1 MPQAIASKIQ
11 VTAEDKASGVL
22 RGISSELDELR
33 KHTFNAGS
41 AFASIASGVGVGAG
55 MTGISGLSDLLK
67 TGFSTN
73 MRMEN
78 LEASFKSIYS
88 DGANAAETLDFI
100 RFESDRLGKSYL
112 TMAESAKT
120 FFASAK
126 GSAIENDARD
136 IYSAFTELSTVLR
149 LTDDQTKGVFLALGQ
164 MASKGKIMAEE
175 LRQQL
180 GERAPGVFKL
190 MADAIG
196 VTTEELDGML
206 EGGKVGLDALT
217 KMVPLIRAR
226 FGSGLPEAVNSTTAA
241 VGRLNT
247 AWDEL
252 MLHAFS
258 GDAMANSLNYAT
270 GFVKKL
276 DEGVQEL
283 GEHQQALVSGAVA
296 LGTAWASVKFL
307 NSQSV
312 KGAKA
317 FFSASD
323 IDERIRKTR
332 EWANVRI
339 AEQERVLA
347 AWKKGRE
354 EYAAK
359 VSLKV
364 ANGFDPQIY
373 AGTLRQYDERIA
385 QTTSRIVR
393 LQNAMSRVEA
403 AGARMSSVSGRAAS
417 GLDLL
422 KKAGGSALNFFGGP
436 WAVGITAVASGLAYL
451 AADSAQTGEII
462 SRAAQEFRK
471 LGKSAEDSEQAL
483 KRFNKEW
490 GERRKSALKQ
500 EIGETQ
506 KVLETIKSRM
516 RSFTDEGGFWEG
528 LGNFVREPKGFH
540 EVSQIFSQLLHGEIS
555 TDKAREKLNALSD
568 TVGVTNEN
576 FKLGTELVDALE
588 GEIKK
593 LGEQQ
598 AGLDDVNKRIRGIGT
613 VAEDASISVEGL
625 SQAIDILNNAGLSE
639 KALIDPK
646 NLALPSAMQGVIDYI
661 KTTDVYKKERD
672 RIQRENVTTFLSKI
686 EEEREKLEKLEQEG
700 KLTEKNLKNLQELK
714 RIESLA
720 QRGVLEQINKIDS
733 PKKKSGQSSL
743 ENAAKR
749 IRTIRDEISLLNGT
763 GIKEIT
769 ELQKKLD
776 EIEEAGGK
784 AKMQPSEIDFL
795 KKEYKQAFSANTLKE
810 FNKELFSA
818 KNMTEEIRR
827 IEIADTVKGWTARLQ
842 AAGLSAEEA
851 AGKAAELGKALEKE
865 VLDRNLEVSVGFY
878 EKLALLSGQY
888 GLSIE
893 YQNRLIQQQAID
905 WERAKIPLSDISEMI
920 RLQQQEI
927 SRDMWDGMARN
938 VRKFYSDATNYGAGF
953 ESATSNLLNNLSN
966 TFELTTDGMRVN
978 WENTMYGMYNDFLNI
993 FMRRV
998 VASIA
1003 DSGMGWLGSLLNPMF
1018 NGLTK
1023 SAAAGAAATSGY
1035 AGMGYR
1041 YSGASA
1047 LGNVFSGGDLS
1058 SYRNSIVSSPTFFTH
1073 DRHISRYAKGAGL
1086 MGEAGPEAVMPLVRT
1101 SGGNL
1106 GVRAETG
1113 ASPQNINIT
1122 VELENK
1128 SGQPLQASQ
1137 GAARFDGRKWVVG
1150 VVIDAYQNNEMNMRN
1165 VLNMR

>member
-1 MPQAIASKIQ
+1 MAQAIASKIQ
-11 VTAEDKASGVL
+11 ITAEDKASGVL
-22 RGISSELDELR
+22 RGIGSELEELR
-33 KHTFNAGS
+33 KRTFNAGS
-41 AFASIASGVGVGAG
+41 AFASIASGVGVSAG
-55 MTGISGLSDLLK
+55 MTGINGLSDLLK
-67 TGFSTN
+67 TGFFTN

-78 LEASFKSIYS
+78 LDAAFKAIYS
-88 DGANAAETLDFI
+88 DGEKAAETLGFI

-120 FFASAK
+120 FFASTK

-164 MASKGKIMAEE
+164 MASKGKVMAEE

-252 MLHAFS
+252 MLHAFN

-276 DEGVQEL
+276 DEGVQTL

-307 NSQSV
+307 NSRSV
-312 KGAKA
+312 KGAVA
-317 FFSASD
+317 FFSSSD
-323 IDERIRKTR
+323 IKEQLRITR
-332 EWANVRI
+332 EWANGQI
-339 AEQERVLA
+339 AAQERVLA

-354 EYAAK
+354 AYAAE

-364 ANGFDPQIY
+364 ANNFDPQIY
-373 AGTLRQYDERIA
+373 AGKMSKYDERIA
-385 QTTSRIVR
+385 QVTARIAQFRNV
-393 LQNAMSRVEA
+393 LSQAEA
-403 AGARMSSVSGRAAS
+403 KAAHMSSVSGRAAS
-417 GLDLL
+417 GLGLL

-451 AADSAQTGEII
+451 AADSAQVEETI
-462 SRAAQEFRK
+462 SNAAQQFREMTK
-471 LGKSAEDSEQAL
+471 AAGDSEQAL

-490 GERRKSALKQ
+490 GERRKSALNQ

-506 KVLETIKSRM
+506 KTLETIRSRI

-555 TDKAREKLNALSD
+555 TDKARKELNALSD
-568 TVGVTNEN
+568 KVGVMNEN
-576 FKLGTELVDALE
+576 FKLGIELVDGLE
-588 GEIKK
+588 GETKK

-598 AGLDDVNKRIRGIGT
+598 AALDDVNKRMREMGT
-613 VAEDASISVEGL
+613 AAENTSIAVAGL

-646 NLALPSAMQGVIDYI
+646 NLTLPSAMQVLYNYT
-661 KTTDVYKKERD
+661 KHTDVIKKEQE
-672 RIQRENVTTFLSKI
+672 RIQRENAKTSLSVT
-686 EEEREKLEKLEQEG
+686 EEEIKKLQKLRQEG
-700 KLTEKNLKNLQELK
+700 KLTEAQLKELEELERK
-714 RIESLA
+714 RALF
-720 QRGVLEQINKIDS
+720 QRGVLEQIDKIDA

-784 AKMQPSEIDFL
+784 AKIQPSEIDFL
-795 KKEYKQAFSANTLKE
+795 KEEYKQAFSANTLKE

-927 SRDMWDGMARN
+927 SRDMWDGMARS

-1003 DSGMGWLGSLLNPMF
+1003 DSGMNWLGGFISDWSTNLKF
-1018 NGLTK
+1018 NNLAD
-1023 SAAAGAAATSGY
+1023 SIVAGATPSAHGNIL
-1035 AGMGYR
+1035 
-1041 YSGASA
+1041 SGA
-1047 LGNVFSGGDLS
+1047 GIS
-1058 SYRNSIVSSPTFFTH
+1058 SYSNSIVSEPTLFGF
-1073 DRHISRYAKGAGL
+1073 DRLTPFARGGI